1 MRGGACL
8 AAKVIGRRVDYR
20 ICVADERDRLGR
32 TRSSSETAGGVLPRS
47 RRKNEA
53 LASRPTRAPVPL
65 PSLACFLY
73 SGEKKLSPEAD
84 FFLQ

>member
-8 AAKVIGRRVDYR
+8 AAKVISRRVDDSDR
-20 ICVADERDRLGR
+20 IGVADERDRLGR

-47 RRKNEA
+47 RRKNE
-53 LASRPTRAPVPL
+53 ASRPTRAPVPL

>member
-1 MRGGACL
+1 MRGEACL
-8 AAKVIGRRVDYR
+8 AAKVIGRRVDGR
-20 ICVADERDRLGR
+20 IGVADERDRLGR

-53 LASRPTRAPVPL
+53 SRPTRAPVPL

-73 SGEKKLSPEAD
+73 FGEKQLSPEAD
-84 FFLQ
+84 FFLR